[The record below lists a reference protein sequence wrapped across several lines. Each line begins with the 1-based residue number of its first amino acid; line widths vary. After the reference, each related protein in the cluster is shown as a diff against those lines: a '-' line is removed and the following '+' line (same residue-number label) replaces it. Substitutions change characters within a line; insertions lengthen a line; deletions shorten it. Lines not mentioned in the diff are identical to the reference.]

1 MKVHYRTLIAGLGLV
16 ALLAGGA
23 SLTWKNVWP
32 TRVSASQPLAGATP
46 RPIELIASEIY
57 IVRPRELID
66 TVRFTGTTQP
76 IDQTTVKARVAGRLA
91 EVLVRE
97 GDPVVK
103 DQVIARFEEH
113 ELQAKVDERV
123 SALDA
128 ARAEAR
134 WAARDLADKET
145 LAGRNI
151 VSRAALDA
159 ARALADTKASMV
171 EVAQAQLD
179 VVRRNLIDGEV
190 RAPFDGI
197 VGERIANQGESLPI
211 NARIVTLLDTSHV
224 EVVAQMPAADVVL
237 LKVGQAAVLQLEG
250 FGTREFPGRITR
262 ISPSTLVGT
271 RAIPVYVAISGRSE
285 GVRGGLFATGTVV
298 VHEADGAVAVPKIAV
313 RRDAL
318 GGYVLAIE
326 DDALVRKPVT
336 AVRSW
341 SRGELIE
348 VAGLAAGSKIVA
360 APLKGLKPD
369 QSVKLLDLDGSEQ

>member
-1 MKVHYRTLIAGLGLV
+1 MA
-16 ALLAGGA
+16 
-23 SLTWKNVWP
+23 WKNVWP
-32 TRVSASQPLAGATP
+32 THVSASQPLAEAAP

-57 IVRPRELID
+57 TVRPRELID

-97 GDPVVK
+97 GDTVVK

-113 ELQAKVDERV
+113 ELQAKVDERM

-171 EVAQAQLD
+171 EVALAQLD
-179 VVRRNLIDGEV
+179 VVRRNLIDSEV

-224 EVVAQMPAADVVL
+224 EVVAQMPAADVRNAG
-237 LKVGQAAVLQLEG
+237 KTMRAVTG
-250 FGTREFPGRITR
+250 GVSS
-262 ISPSTLVGT
+262 SPST
-271 RAIPVYVAISGRSE
+271 E
-285 GVRGGLFATGTVV
+285 N
-298 VHEADGAVAVPKIAV
+298 
-313 RRDAL
+313 
-318 GGYVLAIE
+318 
-326 DDALVRKPVT
+326 
-336 AVRSW
+336 
-341 SRGELIE
+341 
-348 VAGLAAGSKIVA
+348 AA
-360 APLKGLKPD
+360 
-369 QSVKLLDLDGSEQ
+369 